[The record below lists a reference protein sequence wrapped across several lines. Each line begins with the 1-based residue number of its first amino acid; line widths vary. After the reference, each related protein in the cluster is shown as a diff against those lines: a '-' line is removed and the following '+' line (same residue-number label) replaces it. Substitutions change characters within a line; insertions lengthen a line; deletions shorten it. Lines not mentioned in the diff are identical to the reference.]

1 MLCLAFAETLGQVV
15 SGAKNDVKGTS
26 GQRKIMAFGKRTFL
40 TVLTAFFIAIAFW
53 LGIFPPRTT
62 RVFLN
67 QRRAVESIRNL
78 NLAEREY
85 AARHPDT
92 GFACNLSD
100 LGENSSEPL
109 SRVALVDRV
118 LVSGTKS
125 SYRFEIRCAQR
136 GDQKATSY
144 IITAI
149 PVEPG
154 TTGKYALCTDRT
166 GEIWYSESGVA
177 SDCLTMRKPIEQK
190 YR

>member
-1 MLCLAFAETLGQVV
+1 
-15 SGAKNDVKGTS
+15 
-26 GQRKIMAFGKRTFL
+26 MAFDKR
-40 TVLTAFFIAIAFW
+40 TVLTVCTVLFIAVVFW
-53 LGIFPPRTT
+53 LGIFPPRTP

-67 QRRAVESIRNL
+67 QRRAVESIRSL
-78 NLAEREY
+78 NLAQHEY

-100 LGENSSEPL
+100 LGEHGPEPL
-109 SRVALVDRV
+109 SRVALVDRI
-118 LVSGTKS
+118 LASGTKS

-144 IITAI
+144 TITAM

-154 TTGKYALCTDRT
+154 TTGKYTLCTDQT
-166 GEIWYSESGVA
+166 AEIWYSESGMA
-177 SDCLTMRKPIEQK
+177 SDCGAMDKAIEKK